1 MKLSSAIKKLKKSGF
16 EVKTIGDVDESLLA
30 TCRWYSAIN
39 PACTYKIK
47 FKTRTS
53 KLTALKSEESVEI
66 ILCDCP
72 SIVLGFRKLPSSVH
86 SSATIAKAINHCLFL
101 DSVEKQLKDAIL
113 LDSQKL
119 QHDSIAGCSK
129 HGASVYSSN

>member
-16 EVKTIGDVDESLLA
+16 EVKPIGDVDDSLLA

-39 PACTYKIK
+39 PACVYKIK
-47 FKTRTS
+47 FLTRAS

-66 ILCDCP
+66 ILCDCR
-72 SIVLGFRKLPSSVH
+72 SIVLGLQKLPSIVH
-86 SSATIAKAINHCLFL
+86 SSATIAKVINHCLFL

-119 QHDSIAGCSK
+119 
-129 HGASVYSSN
+129 

>member
-1 MKLSSAIKKLKKSGF
+1 MKLSSAIKRLKKSGF
-16 EVKTIGDVDESLLA
+16 EVNPIGDVDDCLLA

-39 PACTYKIK
+39 PACVYKIK
-47 FKTRTS
+47 FLTRTS

-72 SIVLGFRKLPSSVH
+72 SIVLGLRKLLSSVH
-86 SSATIAKAINHCLFL
+86 SSATIANAINHCLFL

-129 HGASVYSSN
+129 HGASVHNSH

>member
-1 MKLSSAIKKLKKSGF
+1 MKLSSSIKKLKKAGF
-16 EVKTIGDVDESLLA
+16 EVKPIGDVDESLLA
-30 TCRWYSAIN
+30 TWRWYSAIN

-53 KLTALKSEESVEI
+53 KLTALNSEESVEL
-66 ILCDCP
+66 ILWECP
-72 SIVLGFRKLPSSVH
+72 SSVLECPSSVH
-86 SSATIAKAINHCLFL
+86 ASATIAKAIDGCLFL
-101 DSVEKQLKDAIL
+101 DSIDKTVKDAIL
-113 LDSQKL
+113 LNSQKL

>member
-53 KLTALKSEESVEI
+53 KLTALNSEESVEI
-66 ILCDCP
+66 ILWE
-72 SIVLGFRKLPSSVH
+72 RPSSVLECH
-86 SSATIAKAINHCLFL
+86 SSVHTSATIAKAIDGCLFL
-101 DSVEKQLKDAIL
+101 DSIDKTVKDAIL
-113 LDSQKL
+113 LNSQKL
-119 QHDSIAGCSK
+119 QYDSVAGCSK